1 MKDTVDGY
9 KILDKLSQGH
19 FGAVFKARHQ
29 ESSGTYALRLV
40 ECDTLTGA
48 KDAAGHVNKLKEL
61 DDFCAI
67 LSYVDAFTDI
77 QDLNV
82 YVCVVTPFE
91 DGTTLNDY
99 VLQHHGVSDQELGV
113 LLCDLSEGL
122 AFLHQNNVT
131 HGGLTPSNVLLW
143 TDDFLQTRA
152 KIADFGM
159 ARVCEHLEEWTYGGN
174 VYKYFIKRQL
184 GAEYFLPPECW
195 RGREVASLERVD
207 IFSLG
212 AVICAILLHTSVNVE
227 SRRILACFVLS
238 GEGHL
243 PLWHN
248 GAAEVLQLPAT
259 PINFLLRKMLK
270 ADPKQRP
277 DASEVLRVISNA
289 FGKSTAKEHR
299 PHFRTRRVCY
309 GFFAVLAAA
318 FAVGIGAWNAGML
331 EL

>member
-1 MKDTVDGY
+1 MKDVVDGY

-19 FGAVFKARHQ
+19 FGAVFKAKHK

-48 KDAAGHVNKLKEL
+48 KEATGHFNKLKEL
-61 DDFCAI
+61 DDCCAI
-67 LSYVDAFTDI
+67 LPYVDAFTDI

-82 YVCVVTPFE
+82 YVCVATPFE
-91 DGTTLNDY
+91 DGPTLNDY
-99 VLQHHGVSDQELGV
+99 VLQREGVSDQELGV

-122 AFLHQNNVT
+122 AFLHKNNVT

-174 VYKYFIKRQL
+174 VYKYFFKRQL

-195 RGREVASLERVD
+195 RGTEVESLERVD
-207 IFSLG
+207 VFSLG
-212 AVICAILLHTSVNVE
+212 AVICATLLHTSVNVE

-259 PINFLLRKMLK
+259 PINSLLRKMLK

-277 DASEVLRVISNA
+277 DAGEVLHVVSDS
-289 FGKSTAKEHR
+289 FGKTTTKAYR
-299 PHFRTRRVCY
+299 PYSRTRRVCY

-318 FAVGIGAWNAGML
+318 LAVGVGAWSTGIV

>member
-1 MKDTVDGY
+1 MKDIVGGY
-9 KILDKLSQGH
+9 RILDKLSQGH
-19 FGAVFKARHQ
+19 FGAVFTARHK
-29 ESSGTYALRLV
+29 ESSRAYALRLV

-48 KDAAGHVNKLKEL
+48 KEAVGHFNKLKEL
-61 DDFCAI
+61 DDYCTV

-91 DGTTLNDY
+91 DGPTLNDY
-99 VLQHHGVSDQELGV
+99 VLQHQGVSDEELGV

-122 AFLHQNNVT
+122 AFLHKNNIT

-143 TDDFLQTRA
+143 TDDVLLTRA

-174 VYKYFIKRQL
+174 VYKYFVKRQL
-184 GAEYFLPPECW
+184 GAQYFLPPECW
-195 RGREVASLERVD
+195 RGTEVELLERVD
-207 IFSLG
+207 VFSLG
-212 AVICAILLHTSVNVE
+212 AVICATLLHTSVNVQN
-227 SRRILACFVLS
+227 RRILACFVLS

-243 PLWHN
+243 PLWHD
-248 GAAEVLQLPAT
+248 GAAEVLQLPET
-259 PINFLLRKMLK
+259 PINSLLRKMLK

-277 DASEVLRVISNA
+277 DANEVLHVISKA
-289 FGKSTAKEHR
+289 FGKSTTKAPR
-299 PHFRTRRVCY
+299 RYFRTRRLCY
-309 GFFAVLAAA
+309 GFFGVVAAA
-318 FAVGIGAWNAGML
+318 FAVGIGAWNAGMF